1 MIEKISSI
9 SSKEEF
15 IKYLQD
21 LATDYTDNKD
31 EWENKSIPDY
41 LEQIASWI
49 EDYADSP
56 ANDIEW
62 ENNHLKSA
70 KITSNAGEKC
80 KLYYAKGDFAVDE
93 KQSENGMLEFDTE
106 IGHTYTII
114 IYRLKGVIDT
124 HVGFQTILQDVN
136 GVMG

>member
-31 EWENKSIPDY
+31 EWENKTIPDY

-62 ENNHLKSA
+62 E
-70 KITSNAGEKC
+70 KIDFKVLARL
-80 KLYYAKGDFAVDE
+80 LYMGK
-93 KQSENGMLEFDTE
+93 
-106 IGHTYTII
+106 
-114 IYRLKGVIDT
+114 IYE
-124 HVGFQTILQDVN
+124 
-136 GVMG
+136 